1 MRRLF
6 KRLAGIK
13 RLAARPAIANI
24 FMLLFIV
31 LTSIG
36 MFIIYT
42 PLGFVTAGVACG
54 IFGFLLGLE

>member
-1 MRRLF
+1 M
-6 KRLAGIK
+6 KRLAT
-13 RLAARPAIANI
+13 RPALANV

-36 MFIIYT
+36 MFYIYA

>member
-1 MRRLF
+1 MRRLL

-13 RLAARPAIANI
+13 RLFARPAMANV

-36 MFIIYT
+36 MSFISP